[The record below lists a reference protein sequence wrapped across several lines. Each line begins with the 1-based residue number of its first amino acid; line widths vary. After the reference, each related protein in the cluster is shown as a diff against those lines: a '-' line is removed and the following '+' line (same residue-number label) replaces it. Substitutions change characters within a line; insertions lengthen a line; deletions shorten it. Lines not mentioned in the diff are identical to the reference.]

1 MLAVERRRVI
11 AEALRSRG
19 VVSVV
24 EMAEQLGTTEITV
37 RRDLRAM
44 AKDGLVM
51 RARGGAIL
59 PAPIGHEPSYS
70 EKARQAAAEK
80 ASIAR
85 LAVQMIRPGD
95 SILLGPG
102 TTTQALAKLLVDF
115 PELTVVTNSLL
126 VAQALMG
133 SSRVEVI
140 LTGGTLR
147 RSIHALV
154 GPSTEE
160 SVRAL
165 RASVAFISGN
175 GFTAERGLSTPSP
188 LVAATDRAF
197 ATAAQQVVVLA
208 DHTKIGQ
215 ETMCQTV
222 PVARVQILI
231 TDGGSDP
238 AEIAAIREAGVDVR
252 RWEWMATTLLL
263 PIDGE
268 VSGEARRRGSA
279 GGAGPEGQKDL
290 PKPPRRRL
298 RRRTR
303 TLKDGRYLL
312 IYEPPSKP
320 S

>member
-24 EMAEQLGTTEITV
+24 EMAGQLGTTEITV

-85 LAVQMIRPGD
+85 AAVEMIRPGD

-140 LTGGTLR
+140 LTGAPRPPPSQPLWGPPP
-147 RSIHALV
+147 RS
-154 GPSTEE
+154 PC
-160 SVRAL
+160 R
-165 RASVAFISGN
+165 
-175 GFTAERGLSTPSP
+175 
-188 LVAATDRAF
+188 
-197 ATAAQQVVVLA
+197 
-208 DHTKIGQ
+208 
-215 ETMCQTV
+215 
-222 PVARVQILI
+222 
-231 TDGGSDP
+231 
-238 AEIAAIREAGVDVR
+238 
-252 RWEWMATTLLL
+252 
-263 PIDGE
+263 
-268 VSGEARRRGSA
+268 ARRRPARSSPGTASPAESA
-279 GGAGPEGQKDL
+279 PST
-290 PKPPRRRL
+290 PTPPWPA
-298 RRRTR
+298 T
-303 TLKDGRYLL
+303 
-312 IYEPPSKP
+312 
-320 S
+320 

>member
-11 AEALRSRG
+11 AETLRSRG
-19 VVSVV
+19 VVSVA
-24 EMAEQLGTTEITV
+24 EMAGQLGTTEITV

-85 LAVQMIRPGD
+85 VAVEMIRPGD

-126 VAQALMG
+126 VAQALMEA
-133 SSRVEVI
+133 SRVEVI

-154 GPSTEE
+154 GPATEE

-165 RASVAFISGN
+165 RASQAFISGN
-175 GFTAERGLSTPSP
+175 GFTAARGLSTPSP
-188 LVAATDRAF
+188 VVAATDRAL
-197 ATAAQQVVVLA
+197 AGAAQHVVVLA

-222 PVARVQILI
+222 PAARVQTLI
-231 TDGGSDP
+231 TDSRSDP
-238 AEIAAIREAGVDVR
+238 SELEAIHGAGVDVLV
-252 RWEWMATTLLL
+252 A
-263 PIDGE
+263 E
-268 VSGEARRRGSA
+268 VGIVERARSA
-279 GGAGPEGQKDL
+279 A
-290 PKPPRRRL
+290 
-298 RRRTR
+298 
-303 TLKDGRYLL
+303 
-312 IYEPPSKP
+312 S
-320 S
+320 